1 LPSKPSKIGA
11 LFVIS
16 GPSGTGKT
24 SLCTA
29 LLERCANL
37 RLSISATTRAPRP
50 GEVNATDY
58 HFISPEDFSLGV
70 AAGAFLEHAQVHG
83 HQYGTRKADV
93 EALRGQH
100 FDVLLEIDWQGAAQ
114 VATCCPGACRIFIL
128 PPSVDELRRRLTAR
142 GQDDASVV
150 AQRVAAAESEMAHAG
165 EADYRIVNDDFGV
178 ALGKLMDII
187 RARSEMHSG
196 APSAD

>member
-1 LPSKPSKIGA
+1 LLPSKPLKTGA

-29 LLERCANL
+29 LLARCSNL

-50 GEVNATDY
+50 GEVNAVDY
-58 HFISPEDFSLGV
+58 HFLSREDFDRGV
-70 AAGAFLEHAQVHG
+70 AAAAFLEHAQVHG

-93 EALRGQH
+93 EALRAQH

-114 VATCCPGACRIFIL
+114 VAACCPDACRIFIL
-128 PPSVDELRRRLTAR
+128 PPSVDELRRRLNAR

-150 AQRVAAAESEMAHAG
+150 TQRVAAAESEMAHAG
-165 EADYRIVNDDFGV
+165 EADYQIVNDNFEL
-178 ALGKLMDII
+178 ALGRLMDII
-187 RARSEMHSG
+187 RTH
-196 APSAD
+196 SAD